1 MNAPDALRKVC
12 IVGGGTAGWIAAAL
26 MAHHFKGKLF
36 EIELVESDD
45 IGTIGVG
52 ESTIP
57 PFLEL
62 IAKLD
67 INEQEFIKSVQ
78 ASFKLGIEFKDWH
91 RKGESYFHPFGE
103 IGARIE
109 LSEFYQ
115 CWLKAR
121 MAGQAGELQ
130 DYAPAS
136 VMAREGRFMLPF
148 KAQNTPI
155 AASSYALHVD
165 AKRVAQYLR
174 GHAEARGVKRTEGI
188 VADVGLDDRG
198 FVERLVL
205 KDGREVSADFFIDC
219 SGFRALLS
227 EKALGVGYEDWSEW
241 LFCDRAIAAQTENVG
256 PPRPYTLAHA
266 QDAGWRW
273 RIPLQHRTGNGHVF
287 CSDYMTDQEATDS
300 LLAQVEGKVVAGP
313 MVVPFKT
320 GVRQQIWHK
329 NVLAI
334 GLSSGFIEP
343 LESTAIHLIYR
354 GMDFFFRFLPDRNCD
369 PRLAAEYNRRMTA
382 DYAEIRDFIVL
393 HYCATQRDDTPFW
406 RRCRDMALP
415 DSLNERIELFRVNG
429 TLREGLDELFRS
441 ASWFSVL
448 EGMGVHPDGYHPLVD
463 RIDEAK
469 LFPAMDRARGQLVDV
484 VRQLPTHQA
493 FIDAHCRAEAVD
505 LARPAVPEMAGR

>member
-1 MNAPDALRKVC
+1 MNSPDALRKVC
-12 IVGGGTAGWIAAAL
+12 IVGGGTAGWIAAAV

-36 EIELVESDD
+36 EIEVVESDD

-62 IAKLD
+62 LAKLD
-67 INEQEFIKSVQ
+67 INEQDFIRSVQ
-78 ASFKLGIEFKDWH
+78 ASFKLGIEFRDWH
-91 RKGESYFHPFGE
+91 RKGERYFHPFGV
-103 IGARIE
+103 IGQQVE

-121 MAGQAGELQ
+121 MNGEGGALQ

-148 KAQNTPI
+148 KARNTPI
-155 AASSYALHVD
+155 GGASYALHVD

-188 VADVGLDDRG
+188 VSDVAFDERG
-198 FVERLVL
+198 FVSTLTL
-205 KDGREVSADFFIDC
+205 QDGRQVSADFFIDC
-219 SGFRALLS
+219 SGFRALLIGQ
-227 EKALGVGYEDWSEW
+227 ALGTPYTDWSNW

-256 PPRPYTLAHA
+256 PPRPYTLAQA

-287 CSDYMTDQEATDS
+287 ASEFMSDEDATRI
-300 LLAQVEGKVVAGP
+300 LLDQVEGEVVAGP

-320 GVRQQIWHK
+320 GVRPRIWHR
-329 NVLAI
+329 NVLAL
-334 GLSSGFIEP
+334 GLASGFIEP

-369 PRLAAEYNRRMTA
+369 PALADEYNRRMVA
-382 DYAEIRDFIVL
+382 DYVEIRDFVVL
-393 HYCATQRDDTPFW
+393 HYASARDDTPFW
-406 RRCRDMALP
+406 RKCRDMALP
-415 DSLNERIELFRVNG
+415 DSLQERIELFRANG

-448 EGMGVHPDGYHPLVD
+448 EGMGIRPRTYHPLVD
-463 RIDEAK
+463 RIDEAW
-469 LFPAMDRARGQLVDV
+469 LYAGMDQARAQLARAVEG
-484 VRQLPTHQA
+484 LPTHQQ

-505 LARPAVPEMAGR
+505 LARPARARA